1 MGYEYNTAT
10 AIAAAQNQ
18 ASVTV
23 NNHLSN
29 SCTVSTAGHRSTCR
43 STPYTLRHKY
53 IQDGKY
59 KFIFFINF
67 IIFFIFFLFLRYILF
82 KINKSLD
89 HYRTTRGSVW
99 FSTTFAF
106 YSICSTTRMV
116 AT

>member
-59 KFIFFINF
+59 LY
-67 IIFFIFFLFLRYILF
+67 FLLIL
-82 KINKSLD
+82 
-89 HYRTTRGSVW
+89 
-99 FSTTFAF
+99 
-106 YSICSTTRMV
+106 
-116 AT
+116 

>member
-29 SCTVSTAGHRSTCR
+29 SCTVSTAGHRTTCR

-53 IQDGKY
+53 IQDGEFSKTPLITSLIITLY
-59 KFIFFINF
+59 QILHINHV
-67 IIFFIFFLFLRYILF
+67 ILNNRLQNNAQIRTVQYNCYIPQ
-82 KINKSLD
+82 
-89 HYRTTRGSVW
+89 HT
-99 FSTTFAF
+99 
-106 YSICSTTRMV
+106 
-116 AT
+116 